1 MVEGRHQWSGQ
12 GRHIAPRKRDHIN
25 CPVRFRSDSQ
35 NEFPHGPDTLPQ
47 QPGLGEEVASAGS
60 LQKLGGKVAAKL
72 FRRIRRGLCI
82 TAMRGAA
89 VRAQD
94 RRADR

>member
-1 MVEGRHQWSGQ
+1 MVGRRNQRGSQ
-12 GRHIAPRKRDHIN
+12 GRHIAPRKRGNIKR
-25 CPVRFRSDSQ
+25 PVGLRSDSQ
-35 NEFPHGPDTLPQ
+35 DKFPHGPDTLPQ
-47 QPGLGEEVASAGS
+47 QPGLGEEVAAAGS
-60 LQKLGGKVAAKL
+60 LQKLGGKVAAKP

-94 RRADR
+94 HSAER

>member
-1 MVEGRHQWSGQ
+1 MVGGRNQRGRQ
-12 GRHIAPRKRDHIN
+12 GRHIAPRKRGHIK

-35 NEFPHGPDTLPQ
+35 DEFPHGPDTLPQ
-47 QPGLGEEVASAGS
+47 QPGLGEEVASTSS
-60 LQKLGGKVAAKL
+60 LQKLGGKGAAKP

-82 TAMRGAA
+82 TAIRDGA

-94 RRADR
+94 HSA